1 MTAALAPSLVRP
13 ARPPE
18 PELRWDDAGR
28 RVLTHG
34 SGPLRIIG
42 GPGTGKTTLLLT
54 AIAGRLARGDD
65 PARTLVLVG
74 SRRAAAELR
83 ERLVRLGAGHG
94 ATSRETLVRT
104 VHSYAFGVLR
114 LHAARHGDPP
124 PRLLASAEQDAL
136 VRDLLGGEVEGVV
149 PGSGWPH
156 RIEPALAVPGFA
168 AELRELLLRAAE
180 RGLGPDELAELGA
193 RHDVAEWAAAGRFF
207 RGYEQVTLLR
217 GAAGRGAPQATAP
230 ALDAAELV
238 AAALDVL
245 AADPELL
252 AAERERVRHLVVDDA
267 QDLDPQQMELVGVLG
282 RSARTVLLAG
292 DPDQAVLTFRGAD
305 PAGMRAIEADTVVL
319 TVDHR
324 NAPAVRAAGAA
335 IAARLPGVGEGR
347 RRVAPRAA
355 TSQPPATG
363 PSAAPHLRPSGVET
377 SAPAR
382 SPAEIAPRE
391 DRPGSGEAAAGSGS
405 GDAQAAACS
414 GSGEVRQASAGG
426 EPPTGAAPTEDR
438 SEAEG
443 GRVAVRVFTSA
454 AQEAGWIADQ
464 LRRAHL
470 TGGVPWSRMAVLA
483 RSARR
488 ALPTLRRALLA
499 AGVPIAAPPD
509 ELPLARQP
517 AVVPL
522 LMVLRYATRPAE
534 LDADAATALLTSPL
548 GSADPLRMRRLRRGL
563 LRLRAAGS
571 AATTPADTAASGA
584 AAPRPSAAT
593 SGAAATP
600 SDAATSGPA
609 AAPPR
614 AAASGAP
621 AADAASTPVA
631 EAPDAPHDP
640 PPAIASGPGEPPT
653 GADAERVGSDPLLV
667 EALRAAAAGHPDPL
681 AALPA
686 QETAP
691 LRRIGG
697 LLAIAGDAARAGE
710 SAEEVLWR
718 VWQACSLARR
728 WSEASARG
736 GPVGAAADRDLDAV
750 LALFDAAA
758 RFADRLPGA
767 DVATFTEY
775 LAEQQLP
782 GDSLA
787 ERAPRAE
794 AVELLTAHAAR
805 GREWDVVAVP
815 GVQEGAWPDL
825 RLRGSLLG
833 NERLVDLL
841 GGVAVPGAEAVS
853 RVAPLLAEERR
864 LFYVACTRA
873 RHTLLVSA
881 VQGEDEQPSRFLD
894 ELDPLPAGQSDRPVH
909 RPGRSLVLAEL
920 VGELRRATC
929 APDGQD
935 PEASAARCARAAMQ
949 LARLAEAGV
958 PGAHP
963 DDWYGA
969 SPVSSAT
976 PLRPGGAI
984 VPVSPSDVEKILRC
998 PLRWVL
1004 ERHGG
1009 SDTGALAAVT
1019 GSLVHALVQAEA
1031 AGAPTAELDNAL
1043 HSAWARLDVGAPWFS
1058 RRELARVRGM
1068 LGAFDGWLR
1077 SSRAEGL
1084 RLVAVEQPVQLDLV
1098 DEVDARRG
1106 GAGLRLRGRVDRLE
1120 VDAEGRPVVVD
1131 VKTGRTAVSARA
1143 AAEHPQLALYQL
1155 AAALGAFGKLVR
1167 DGAPPGG
1174 ARLVYVADQR
1184 SDGQAKEPSQPPLD
1198 EDGVAHWQR
1207 VLHTCAEETSGAVFV
1222 ARVGPDCDRCPVRTA
1237 CPAHGAGR
1245 GVPDA

>member
-1 MTAALAPSLVRP
+1 MTAALAPSLVRR
-13 ARPPE
+13 ALPPE
-18 PELRWDDAGR
+18 PERIWDRAAQ
-28 RVLTHG
+28 RVLAHTA
-34 SGPLRIIG
+34 GPLRIVG
-42 GPGTGKTTLLLT
+42 GPGTGKTTLLL
-54 AIAGRLARGDD
+54 AAVGRRLAAGED
-65 PARTLVLVG
+65 PARTLVLLG

-83 ERLVRLGAGHG
+83 ERLVRLGAGDG
-94 ATSRETLVRT
+94 ATSREALVRT

-136 VRDLLGGEVEGVV
+136 VRDLLGGEVDGVV
-149 PGSGWPH
+149 PGSGWPE

-180 RGLGPDELAELGA
+180 RGRGPDELAELGA
-193 RHDVAEWAAAGRFF
+193 RHEVAEWVAAGRFF
-207 RGYEQVTLLR
+207 RCYEQVTLLR

-238 AAALDVL
+238 AAALDAL

-252 AAERERVRHLVVDDA
+252 AAERDRVRHLVVDDA

-282 RSARTVLLAG
+282 RSAASVLLAG

-305 PAGMRAIEADTVVL
+305 PAGMQAIDAETVVL

-324 NAPAVRAAGAA
+324 SAPAVRVAAAA
-335 IAARLPGVGEGR
+335 VAARLPGVGEGR
-347 RRVAPRAA
+347 HRVAPPAPMDLGDVESRANGGVGGARPDVSAGVGPRAA
-355 TSQPPATG
+355 VATG
-363 PSAAPHLRPSGVET
+363 VGETDAGHSGVG
-377 SAPAR
+377 SN
-382 SPAEIAPRE
+382 S
-391 DRPGSGEAAAGSGS
+391 SGEGSGS
-405 GDAQAAACS
+405 PRD
-414 GSGEVRQASAGG
+414 
-426 EPPTGAAPTEDR
+426 
-438 SEAEG
+438 

-470 TGGVPWSRMAVLA
+470 LDGVPWSRMAVLA

-488 ALPTLRRALLA
+488 ALPALRRALLA
-499 AGVPIAAPPD
+499 AGVPIAAPHD

-522 LMVLRYATRPAE
+522 LMVLRYAARPAE
-534 LDADAATALLTSPL
+534 LDPDAATALLTSPL

-563 LRLRAAGS
+563 LRLRATGPAGADPAPASPASARPVPVASAPMSSAPEGPASASPAAADPAAVGVSDRTGASGPVAGS
-571 AATTPADTAASGA
+571 ASAVTTALPTPA
-584 AAPRPSAAT
+584 
-593 SGAAATP
+593 
-600 SDAATSGPA
+600 
-609 AAPPR
+609 
-614 AAASGAP
+614 
-621 AADAASTPVA
+621 
-631 EAPDAPHDP
+631 E
-640 PPAIASGPGEPPT
+640 
-653 GADAERVGSDPLLV
+653 AERVGSDPLLV
-667 EALRAAAAGHPDPL
+667 EALRAAAAGRPDPL
-681 AALPA
+681 VELPA
-686 QETAP
+686 HETAP
-691 LRRIGG
+691 LRRVGA
-697 LLAIAGDAARAGE
+697 LLAVAGDAARAGE

-718 VWQACSLARR
+718 VWQACGLERR
-728 WSEASARG
+728 WSDASARG

-767 DVATFTEY
+767 DIATFTEY
-775 LAEQQLP
+775 LVEQQLP
-782 GDSLA
+782 DGSLA
-787 ERAPRAE
+787 DRTPRRD
-794 AVELLTAHAAR
+794 AVELLTAHGAR

-841 GGVAVPGAEAVS
+841 AGVAEPTGATVS

-864 LFYVACTRA
+864 LFYVACSRA

-894 ELDPLPAGQSDRPVH
+894 ELDPLPAGQADRPVH
-909 RPGRSLVLAEL
+909 RPGRALVLAEL
-920 VGELRRATC
+920 VGELRRAAC
-929 APDGQD
+929 APGGPD
-935 PEASAARCARAAMQ
+935 PAATAARRARAAAQ

-969 SPVSSAT
+969 APVSTAA
-976 PLRPGGAI
+976 PLRAPDAI
-984 VPVSPSDVEKILRC
+984 VPVSPSDVEKIMRC

-1009 SDTGALAAVT
+1009 SDAGALAAVT
-1019 GSLVHALVQAEA
+1019 GALVHALVQAEA
-1031 AGAPTAELDNAL
+1031 AGAATGELDAAL
-1043 HSAWARLDVGAPWFS
+1043 RSAWARLDAGAPWFS
-1058 RRELARVRGM
+1058 RRQLTRVRGM
-1068 LGAFDGWLR
+1068 LGAFDGWVR
-1077 SSRAEGL
+1077 ASRAEGL

-1098 DEVDARRG
+1098 VEVGDEVAAGRRVP
-1106 GAGLRLRGRVDRLE
+1106 ALRLRGRVDRLE
-1120 VDAEGRPVVVD
+1120 VDAAGRPVVVD

-1155 AAALGAFGKLVR
+1155 AAALGAFGTLVER
-1167 DGAPPGG
+1167 GAPPGG

-1184 SDGQAKEPSQPPLD
+1184 ADGQAKEPVQPPLD
-1198 EDGVAHWQR
+1198 AAGVAHWQQ
-1207 VLHTCAEETSGAVFV
+1207 VLHTCATETSGAVFV
-1222 ARVGPDCDRCPVRTA
+1222 ARTGPDCDRCPVHTA

>member
-1 MTAALAPSLVRP
+1 MTAALAPSLVRRVRAP
-13 ARPPE
+13 DPE
-18 PELRWDDAGR
+18 PVWDAGAQ
-28 RVLTHG
+28 RVLAHTA
-34 SGPLRIIG
+34 GPLRVVG
-42 GPGTGKTTLLLT
+42 GPGTGKTTLLL
-54 AIAGRLARGDD
+54 AAVAQRLAAGDD

-94 ATSRETLVRT
+94 ATSREALVRT

-149 PGSGWPH
+149 PGSGWPE

-180 RGLGPDELAELGA
+180 RGLGPDELAEVGA
-193 RHDVAEWAAAGRFF
+193 RHEVAEWAAAGRFF
-207 RGYEQVTLLR
+207 RCYEQVTLLR

-238 AAALDVL
+238 AAALDAL

-282 RSARTVLLAG
+282 RSAATALLAG

-305 PAGMRAIEADTVVL
+305 PAGMQAIDAETVVL

-324 NAPAVRAAGAA
+324 GAPAVRAAGAA

-347 RRVAPRAA
+347 RRVGPGGGSDADLGPADGAGAGPNVGSMGVSSAGLDVGSHAGAGIGSGAGVGSGADAGTDADELQSAA
-355 TSQPPATG
+355 ADTG
-363 PSAAPHLRPSGVET
+363 P
-377 SAPAR
+377 
-382 SPAEIAPRE
+382 
-391 DRPGSGEAAAGSGS
+391 
-405 GDAQAAACS
+405 
-414 GSGEVRQASAGG
+414 
-426 EPPTGAAPTEDR
+426 
-438 SEAEG
+438 
-443 GRVAVRVFTSA
+443 VAVRVFTSA

-470 TGGVPWSRMAVLA
+470 IGGVPWSRMAVLA

-488 ALPTLRRALLA
+488 ALPALRRALLA

-522 LMVLRYATRPAE
+522 LMVLRYAVRPHE

-563 LRLRAAGS
+563 LRLQAADEVS
-571 AATTPADTAASGA
+571 AEGDPADGIPTPPDVAGPGAAS
-584 AAPRPSAAT
+584 
-593 SGAAATP
+593 
-600 SDAATSGPA
+600 PA
-609 AAPPR
+609 
-614 AAASGAP
+614 
-621 AADAASTPVA
+621 
-631 EAPDAPHDP
+631 E
-640 PPAIASGPGEPPT
+640 
-653 GADAERVGSDPLLV
+653 AERVGSDPLLI
-667 EALRAAAAGHPDPL
+667 EALRAAAAGRPDPL
-681 AALPA
+681 DALPA
-686 QETAP
+686 HETAP
-691 LRRIGG
+691 LRRVGG
-697 LLAIAGDAARAGE
+697 LLAIAGDAARAGD

-718 VWQACSLARR
+718 VWQACGLDRR
-728 WSEASARG
+728 WNDASARG

-767 DVATFTEY
+767 DIATFTEY

-787 ERAPRAE
+787 ERTPRRD

-841 GGVAVPGAEAVS
+841 AGVAEPTGATVS

-894 ELDPLPAGQSDRPVH
+894 ELDPLPAGQADRPVH
-909 RPGRSLVLAEL
+909 RPGRALVLAEL
-920 VGELRRATC
+920 VGELRRAAC
-929 APDGQD
+929 APDGPD
-935 PEASAARCARAAMQ
+935 PGASAARRARAAAQ
-949 LARLAEAGV
+949 LARLAEAGI

-969 SPVSSAT
+969 APVSTDT
-976 PLRPGGAI
+976 PLRPSDAI
-984 VPVSPSDVEKILRC
+984 VPVSPSDVEKIMRC

-1009 SDTGALAAVT
+1009 SDAGALAAVT
-1019 GSLVHALVQAEA
+1019 GALVHALVQAEA
-1031 AGAPTAELDNAL
+1031 AGAATGELDAAL
-1043 HSAWARLDVGAPWFS
+1043 RSAWARLDAGAPWFS
-1058 RRELARVRGM
+1058 RRELTRVRGM
-1068 LGAFDGWLR
+1068 LGAFDSWVR
-1077 SSRAEGL
+1077 ASRAEGL

-1098 DEVDARRG
+1098 DEVAAKRG
-1106 GAGLRLRGRVDRLE
+1106 VAGLRLRGRVDRLE

-1155 AAALGAFGKLVR
+1155 AAALGAFGTLVEH
-1167 DGAPPGG
+1167 GAPPGG

-1184 SDGQAKEPSQPPLD
+1184 ADGQAKEPVQPPLD
-1198 EDGVAHWQR
+1198 AEGVAHWQQ
-1207 VLHTCAEETSGAVFV
+1207 VLQTCAADTSGAVFV

>member
-1 MTAALAPSLVRP
+1 MTAALAPSLVRR
-13 ARPPE
+13 ARPAE
-18 PELRWDDAGR
+18 PERIWDAAAR
-28 RVLTHG
+28 RVLAHTA
-34 SGPLRIIG
+34 GPLRIVG
-42 GPGTGKTTLLLT
+42 GPGTGKTTLLLAT
-54 AIAGRLARGDD
+54 VARRLAAGED

-74 SRRAAAELR
+74 SRRAASELR
-83 ERLVRLGAGHG
+83 ERLVRLGAGDG
-94 ATSRETLVRT
+94 GTSREALVRT

-136 VRDLLGGEVEGVV
+136 VRDLLGGEVDGVV
-149 PGSGWPH
+149 PGSGWPE

-207 RGYEQVTLLR
+207 RCYEQVTLLR

-238 AAALDVL
+238 AAALDAL

-282 RSARTVLLAG
+282 RSAATVLLAG

-305 PAGMRAIEADTVVL
+305 PGGMQAIDAETMVL

-324 NAPAVRAAGAA
+324 GASAIRAACAA
-335 IAARLPGVGEGR
+335 IAARLPGAGEGR
-347 RRVAPRAA
+347 HRVAPPDPADSVEPQRGRSSATGGAA
-355 TSQPPATG
+355 TQE
-363 PSAAPHLRPSGVET
+363 L
-377 SAPAR
+377 
-382 SPAEIAPRE
+382 
-391 DRPGSGEAAAGSGS
+391 D
-405 GDAQAAACS
+405 
-414 GSGEVRQASAGG
+414 AGG
-426 EPPTGAAPTEDR
+426 STAED
-438 SEAEG
+438 
-443 GRVAVRVFTSA
+443 GRVSVRVFTSA

-470 TGGVPWSRMAVLA
+470 IDGVPWSRMAVLA

-488 ALPTLRRALLA
+488 ALPVLRRALLA

-522 LMVLRYATRPAE
+522 LMVLRYAARPGE

-563 LRLRAAGS
+563 LRLQAAGD
-571 AATTPADTAASGA
+571 AD
-584 AAPRPSAAT
+584 P
-593 SGAAATP
+593 
-600 SDAATSGPA
+600 
-609 AAPPR
+609 
-614 AAASGAP
+614 
-621 AADAASTPVA
+621 
-631 EAPDAPHDP
+631 
-640 PPAIASGPGEPPT
+640 
-653 GADAERVGSDPLLV
+653 ERVGSDPLLV
-667 EALRAAAAGHPDPL
+667 EALRAAAAGHQDPL
-681 AALPA
+681 EALPA
-686 QETAP
+686 QEKAP
-691 LRRIGG
+691 LRRVGA
-697 LLAIAGDAARAGE
+697 LLAVAGEAARVGE

-718 VWQACSLARR
+718 VWQACGLERR
-728 WSEASARG
+728 WSDASARG

-750 LALFDAAA
+750 LALFTAAA

-767 DVATFTEY
+767 DIATFTEY

-787 ERAPRAE
+787 DHTPRRD

-805 GREWDVVAVP
+805 GRGWDVVAVP
-815 GVQEGAWPDL
+815 GVQEGSWPDL

-841 GGVAVPGAEAVS
+841 AGVAEPTGATVS

-864 LFYVACTRA
+864 LFYVACSRP

-894 ELDPLPAGQSDRPVH
+894 ELDPQPADQALRPVH
-909 RPGRSLVLAEL
+909 RPGRALVTAEL
-920 VGELRRATC
+920 VGELRRAVS
-929 APDGQD
+929 APDG
-935 PEASAARCARAAMQ
+935 PEPAATAARRTRAAAQ

-969 SPVSSAT
+969 LPVSSAT
-976 PLRPGGAI
+976 PLRAADAV
-984 VPVSPSDVEKILRC
+984 VPVSPSDVEKIMRC

-1009 SDTGALAAVT
+1009 SDAGALAAVT
-1019 GSLVHALVQAEA
+1019 GALVHALVQAEA
-1031 AGAPTAELDNAL
+1031 AGAAAGELDAAL
-1043 HSAWARLDVGAPWFS
+1043 RSAWARLDVGAPWFS

-1077 SSRAEGL
+1077 VSRAEGL

-1098 DEVDARRG
+1098 DGVGDEATARRG
-1106 GAGLRLRGRVDRLE
+1106 GPALRLRGRVDRLE
-1120 VDAEGRPVVVD
+1120 VDAAGRPVVVD
-1131 VKTGRTAVSARA
+1131 VKTGRTAVSARV

-1155 AAALGAFGKLVR
+1155 AAALGAFGTLVER
-1167 DGAPPGG
+1167 GMPPGG

-1184 SDGQAKEPSQPPLD
+1184 ADGQAKEPTQPPLD
-1198 EDGVAHWQR
+1198 AEGVAHWQQ
-1207 VLHTCAEETSGAVFV
+1207 VLQTCAADTSGAVFV

>member
-1 MTAALAPSLVRP
+1 MTAALAPSLVRR

-18 PELRWDDAGR
+18 PERIWDEAAQ
-28 RVLTHG
+28 RVLAHTA
-34 SGPLRIIG
+34 GPLRIVG
-42 GPGTGKTTLLLT
+42 GPGTGKTTLLL
-54 AIAGRLARGDD
+54 AAVAGRLAAGED

-83 ERLVRLGAGHG
+83 ERLVRLGAGDG
-94 ATSRETLVRT
+94 GTSREALVRT

-136 VRDLLGGEVEGVV
+136 VRDLLGGEVDGVV
-149 PGSGWPH
+149 PGSGWPE
-156 RIEPALAVPGFA
+156 RIAPALAVPGFA

-180 RGLGPDELAELGA
+180 RGLGPDELAEIGA
-193 RHDVAEWAAAGRFF
+193 RHEVDEWAAAGRFF
-207 RGYEQVTLLR
+207 RCYEQVTLLR

-238 AAALDVL
+238 AAALDAL

-267 QDLDPQQMELVGVLG
+267 QDLDPQQMELVGALG
-282 RSARTVLLAG
+282 RSAATVLLAG

-305 PAGMRAIEADTVVL
+305 PAGMRAIEAETVVL

-324 NAPAVRAAGAA
+324 GAPAVRAAGAA
-335 IAARLPGVGEGR
+335 IAARLPGAGEGR
-347 RRVAPRAA
+347 HRVAPPGPEADRGID
-355 TSQPPATG
+355 PTG
-363 PSAAPHLRPSGVET
+363 
-377 SAPAR
+377 
-382 SPAEIAPRE
+382 
-391 DRPGSGEAAAGSGS
+391 
-405 GDAQAAACS
+405 AQ
-414 GSGEVRQASAGG
+414 
-426 EPPTGAAPTEDR
+426 PPTGSAPGVGSARPVAIADGERDTNAD
-438 SEAEG
+438 
-443 GRVAVRVFTSA
+443 GRVSVRVFTSA

-470 TGGVPWSRMAVLA
+470 IDGVPWSRMAVLA

-488 ALPTLRRALLA
+488 ALPALRRALLA

-522 LMVLRYATRPAE
+522 LMVLRYAARPGE

-563 LRLRAAGS
+563 LRLQAAGE
-571 AATTPADTAASGA
+571 AAGE
-584 AAPRPSAAT
+584 
-593 SGAAATP
+593 
-600 SDAATSGPA
+600 
-609 AAPPR
+609 
-614 AAASGAP
+614 AAASAAAGAQASPEAP
-621 AADAASTPVA
+621 AADVAGRVPGGPADVDATGAQPGELSADGAAA
-631 EAPDAPHDP
+631 DAPPGRADAAP
-640 PPAIASGPGEPPT
+640 VGAQASAATAAGRAPAAQAAA
-653 GADAERVGSDPLLV
+653 ADAQAVPSSPAEAERVGSDPLLV
-667 EALRAAAAGHPDPL
+667 EALRAAAAGRSDPL

-686 QETAP
+686 RETAP
-691 LRRIGG
+691 LRRVGA
-697 LLAIAGDAARAGE
+697 LLAVAGEAARAGE
-710 SAEEVLWR
+710 SVEEVLWR
-718 VWQACSLARR
+718 VWQACGLDRR

-767 DVATFTEY
+767 DIATFTEY

-782 GDSLA
+782 GDTLA
-787 ERAPRAE
+787 DRTPRRD

-805 GREWDVVAVP
+805 GREWHVVAVP
-815 GVQEGAWPDL
+815 GVQEGTWPDL

-841 GGVAVPGAEAVS
+841 AGVAEPTGATVS

-864 LFYVACTRA
+864 LFYVACSRA

-894 ELDPLPAGQSDRPVH
+894 ELDPQPADQALRPVH
-909 RPGRSLVLAEL
+909 RPGRALVTAEL
-920 VGELRRATC
+920 VGELRRAVC
-929 APDGQD
+929 APDGPD
-935 PEASAARCARAAMQ
+935 PSATAARRERAAAQ

-969 SPVSSAT
+969 SPLSTAT
-976 PLRPGGAI
+976 PLRPADAV
-984 VPVSPSDVEKILRC
+984 VPVSPSDVEKIMRC

-1009 SDTGALAAVT
+1009 SDAGALAAVT
-1019 GSLVHALVQAEA
+1019 GALVHALVQAEA
-1031 AGAPTAELDNAL
+1031 AGAATSELDTAL
-1043 HSAWARLDVGAPWFS
+1043 RSAWARLDAGAPWFS
-1058 RRELARVRGM
+1058 RRELTRVRGM
-1068 LGAFDGWLR
+1068 LGAFDSWVR
-1077 SSRAEGL
+1077 ASRAEGL

-1098 DEVDARRG
+1098 DEVAARRG
-1106 GAGLRLRGRVDRLE
+1106 VPGLRLRGRVDRLE
-1120 VDAEGRPVVVD
+1120 VDAAGRPVVVD
-1131 VKTGRTAVSARA
+1131 VKTGRTAVSART

-1155 AAALGAFGKLVR
+1155 AAALGAFGTLVER
-1167 DGAPPGG
+1167 GTPPGG

-1184 SDGQAKEPSQPPLD
+1184 ADGQAKEPTQPPLD
-1198 EDGVAHWQR
+1198 AEGVAHWQR
-1207 VLHTCAEETSGAVFV
+1207 VLQTCAADTSGAVFV

-1245 GVPDA
+1245 GVPEA

>member
-1 MTAALAPSLVRP
+1 
-13 ARPPE
+13 
-18 PELRWDDAGR
+18 
-28 RVLTHG
+28 
-34 SGPLRIIG
+34 
-42 GPGTGKTTLLLT
+42 
-54 AIAGRLARGDD
+54 
-65 PARTLVLVG
+65 
-74 SRRAAAELR
+74 
-83 ERLVRLGAGHG
+83 VRLGAGDG
-94 ATSRETLVRT
+94 ATSREALVRT

-114 LHAARHGDPP
+114 LHAARYGDPP

-149 PGSGWPH
+149 PGSGWPE

-180 RGLGPDELAELGA
+180 RGLGPDELAEVGA
-193 RHDVAEWAAAGRFF
+193 RHQVAEWAAAGRFF
-207 RGYEQVTLLR
+207 RCYEQVTLLR

-238 AAALDVL
+238 AAALDAL

-282 RSARTVLLAG
+282 RSAGTVLLAG

-305 PAGMRAIEADTVVL
+305 PAGMQAIRAETVVL

-324 NAPAVRAAGAA
+324 GTPAVRAAGAA
-335 IAARLPGVGEGR
+335 IAARLAGAGEGR
-347 RRVAPRAA
+347 QRVGPPGSEPEDAPGTGRTVAPGRELEESVPTARYGRSVVDRPGPERAEDA
-355 TSQPPATG
+355 PAAGDGRPPVSSPG
-363 PSAAPHLRPSGVET
+363 SEREEAAPAAGGGRLLVGPPGSGVEEHAP
-377 SAPAR
+377 SAGDGRLPIGQRGAGSDAPA
-382 SPAEIAPRE
+382 S
-391 DRPGSGEAAAGSGS
+391 
-405 GDAQAAACS
+405 
-414 GSGEVRQASAGG
+414 
-426 EPPTGAAPTEDR
+426 EPPAGDD
-438 SEAEG
+438 G
-443 GRVAVRVFTSA
+443 GVAVRVFTSA

-470 TGGVPWSRMAVLA
+470 IGGVPWSRMAVLA

-488 ALPTLRRALLA
+488 ALPALRRALLA

-522 LMVLRYATRPAE
+522 LMVLRYAVRPGE

-563 LRLRAAGS
+563 LRLQAAGVDVAEPGAGVAHP
-571 AATTPADTAASGA
+571 AASDALDIAGGVRAPDTADAAQPGGA
-584 AAPRPSAAT
+584 A
-593 SGAAATP
+593 
-600 SDAATSGPA
+600 DAGQFP
-609 AAPPR
+609 
-614 AAASGAP
+614 G
-621 AADAASTPVA
+621 AADAAQTAGMADAAQAGRPAQTAGRAAAAQAASAA
-631 EAPDAPHDP
+631 EATLSTGGAFPSTGVSAPTADG
-640 PPAIASGPGEPPT
+640 PPAGHAGGAEQARTEGGGPAAGRGD
-653 GADAERVGSDPLLV
+653 GADRVALSAAAEAERVGSDPLLI
-667 EALRAAAAGHPDPL
+667 EALRAAAAGRPDPL
-681 AALPA
+681 DALPTH
-686 QETAP
+686 ETAP
-691 LRRIGG
+691 LRRVGS

-718 VWQACSLARR
+718 VWQACGLDRR
-728 WSEASARG
+728 WSDASARG

-767 DVATFTEY
+767 DIATFTEY

-787 ERAPRAE
+787 DRTPRRD

-841 GGVAVPGAEAVS
+841 AGVAEPTGATVS

-894 ELDPLPAGQSDRPVH
+894 ELDPLPAGQADRPVH
-909 RPGRSLVLAEL
+909 RPGRALVLAEL
-920 VGELRRATC
+920 VGELRRAAC
-929 APDGQD
+929 APDGPD
-935 PEASAARCARAAMQ
+935 STASAARRARAATQ
-949 LARLAEAGV
+949 LARLVEAGI

-969 SPVSSAT
+969 APVSTDT
-976 PLRPGGAI
+976 PLRPADAV
-984 VPVSPSDVEKILRC
+984 VPVSPSDVEKIIRC

-1009 SDTGALAAVT
+1009 SDAGALAAVT
-1019 GSLVHALVQAEA
+1019 GALVHALVQAEA
-1031 AGAPTAELDNAL
+1031 AGAATGELDAAL
-1043 HSAWARLDVGAPWFS
+1043 RSAWARLDAGAPWFS
-1058 RRELARVRGM
+1058 RRELTRVRGM
-1068 LGAFDGWLR
+1068 LGAFDSWVR

-1098 DEVDARRG
+1098 DEVAARRG
-1106 GAGLRLRGRVDRLE
+1106 VPGLRLRGRVDRLE
-1120 VDAEGRPVVVD
+1120 VDAAGRPVVVD

-1155 AAALGAFGKLVR
+1155 AAALGAFGTLVER
-1167 DGAPPGG
+1167 GAPPGG

-1184 SDGQAKEPSQPPLD
+1184 ADGQAKEPVQPPLD
-1198 EDGVAHWQR
+1198 PEGVAHWQQ
-1207 VLHTCAEETSGAVFV
+1207 VLQTCASDTSGAVFV

-1245 GVPDA
+1245 GVPEA